1 MFFLSLCINK
11 PDFFEITYSFLY
23 FCNYKYKTDRSRST
37 MKYQQ
42 PLLILILLC
51 LVGKL
56 DASSLYDY
64 GLYLKSHAVSGVE
77 RTTLYLDDN
86 RPFPI
91 KNDFTISFQIYVR
104 ANEPDF
110 GSILHLHTNTN
121 QYIRFSFV
129 AGEERHFP
137 ALVLN
142 EGIITIDTPIERE
155 KWLDVSM
162 HLRLKE
168 NVIEVDYD
176 NKKISAMVPLQGAES
191 ISAQFGQME
200 NYLADVAPVNIRNVL
215 VTQDGKQTREWKLWK
230 HNDDICYDMKERAI
244 ARAVHPFWL
253 IDNHIEWKLIQ
264 QTHIPGKLDVA
275 FNAREALFYLVKPQT
290 IEVLDEK
297 GTLQKEITIR
307 GGYPAVEYP
316 NHLMYDT
323 LTNKLVSYYL
333 KERTSSSF
341 SFDTEQWSN
350 EERNLQEASN
360 YNHAR
365 TFNPADSSFY
375 FFGGYGFYQ
384 YRNDLFRMKSGSYKL
399 EQVTYERPLYPRYSA
414 AMTIVGDELYIFGG
428 RGNKYGKQELSTHF
442 YFGLC
447 AINLKDNQSRIVWQ
461 RNASQSDGTLM
472 ASTMYFEPSDS
483 SFYAVSMNKGGVLW
497 KISMKDSVYTEVS
510 KPIYNE
516 LNYQDCDF
524 SLYAS
529 PSHGKLFLVLDKILN
544 DHSHNVAIYSI
555 NLPLV
560 NQEDIRQPEESTL
573 LPTGRSYLYVVVIL
587 LMLLIGGLI
596 FYRVRY
602 TRKKNGTL
610 PAEKPADETK
620 SRIERNI
627 QETPETPDFRIAQEQ
642 ETTQEAEPAPVKHI
656 NYDDRSRASISLFGC
671 FNVRDK
677 EGNDITS
684 NFTPRLKHLL
694 ILLILYTEK
703 NPQGILANKA
713 TEILWP
719 DKEET
724 AARNN
729 RNVNLRKLRVLLESI
744 GDMEVVTENNFLR
757 IKWGTNVFCDYHT
770 LLTCTRQYEQ
780 EKSEEL
786 FNRIL
791 ELLLYG
797 PLLPNTIFDWLDDF
811 KDAYSSHS
819 IDLLKNLLD
828 VEIQRNH
835 QEMIIRLADIMF
847 LHDPLNEEALAAK
860 CAVLSAQGK
869 KGIARNLYD
878 RFCKEYRDSM
888 GENYKV
894 PFAEL

>member
-1 MFFLSLCINK
+1 
-11 PDFFEITYSFLY
+11 
-23 FCNYKYKTDRSRST
+23 
-37 MKYQQ
+37 MKYQ
-42 PLLILILLC
+42 LKILFFILLC

-56 DASSLYDY
+56 EASSLYDY
-64 GLYLKSHAVSGVE
+64 GLYLKSHTVSAVE

-86 RPFPI
+86 QPFPI

-104 ANEPDF
+104 TNEPDF

-155 KWLDVSM
+155 KWLDVSL
-162 HLRLKE
+162 HLRLKD

-176 NKKISAMVPLQGAES
+176 NKKVSAMVPLEDTKN
-191 ISAQFGQME
+191 ISALFGQME
-200 NYLADVAPVNIRNVL
+200 NYLADVAPINLRNIT

-230 HNDDICYDMKERAI
+230 HNDDVCYDMKEKAI
-244 ARAVHPFWL
+244 ARAIHPFWL
-253 IDNHIEWKLIQ
+253 IDNHIEWKLIHQ
-264 QTHIPGKLDVA
+264 AHIPGKLDVA
-275 FNAREALFYLVKPQT
+275 FNAREALFYLVKPQS

-297 GTLQKEITIR
+297 GTLRQKITIR
-307 GGYPAVEYP
+307 EGYPAVEYP
-316 NHLMYDT
+316 NHLLYDT
-323 LTNKLVSYYL
+323 LTNKLISYYL
-333 KERTSSSF
+333 KKGSTSYF
-341 SFDTEQWSN
+341 SFDTSKWSN
-350 EERNLQEASN
+350 VERNMDEASN

-399 EQVTYERPLYPRYSA
+399 EQVEYERPLYPRYSA
-414 AMTIVGDELYIFGG
+414 AMAIVGDELFVFGG

-447 AINLKDNQSRIVWQ
+447 AINLKTNQSRMVWQ
-461 RNASQSDGTLM
+461 RNSPQEDGTLM
-472 ASTMYFEPSDS
+472 ASSMYFEPSDS
-483 SFYAVSMNKGGVLW
+483 SFYAVSMSKGGVLW

-516 LNYQDCDF
+516 SNYQDCDF
-524 SLYAS
+524 SLYSS
-529 PSHGKLFLVLDKILN
+529 PAHGKLFLVLDKILN
-544 DHSHNVAIYSI
+544 DHTHNVYIYSI
-555 NLPLV
+555 NMPLV
-560 NQEDIRQPEESTL
+560 NEGDIRQSANT
-573 LPTGRSYLYVVVIL
+573 TIVNGHKYLYITGIIL
-587 LMLLIGGLI
+587 LLIAAGMI
-596 FYRVRY
+596 FYRSRCSN
-602 TRKKNGTL
+602 RKDKTITIKEIEEVPVIIGHHNTPEQPLIAGQHTIMQ
-610 PAEKPADETK
+610 EKG
-620 SRIERNI
+620 NI
-627 QETPETPDFRIAQEQ
+627 QETDAVSAK
-642 ETTQEAEPAPVKHI
+642 TT
-656 NYDDRSRASISLFGC
+656 NYYDRSRASISLCGC

-677 EGNDITS
+677 DGNDITS

-703 NPQGILANKA
+703 NEQGILASKT

-719 DKEET
+719 EKEET
-724 AARNN
+724 SARNN

-744 GDMEVVTENNFLR
+744 GDVEVITENNFLR
-757 IKWGTNVFCDYHT
+757 IKWGTTVFCDYHT
-770 LLTCTRQYEQ
+770 LLTCTQQFEQ

-786 FNRIL
+786 LNRIL

-828 VEIQRNH
+828 IEIQRNH

-888 GENYKV
+888 GENYKI
-894 PFAEL
+894 PFADL